1 MNRNLKRSRSSSRS
15 SSSSSGSSSDD
26 NKDKS
31 RQDTV
36 GVLPVV
42 DRREVEVEVG
52 TIINKEE
59 IEMIVDK

>member
-1 MNRNLKRSRSSSRS
+1 MTTRIRVDR
-15 SSSSSGSSSDD
+15 
-26 NKDKS
+26 
-31 RQDTV
+31 TV